1 MALRDQ
7 PYIPLYVQDY
17 LTDEKLNLC
26 SPSTQGVYIKIMCV
40 FHKSEKYGGILLK
53 QKDKQNKNICLDF
66 ALKLAKL
73 LPFQLDII
81 IESLNEL
88 IDENVLSIDGDFL
101 YQKRMVKD
109 NDISTKRSESGKKG
123 GEKSLGKDKNL
134 LKQKTKQNPE
144 DEYEYEYEN
153 KDVIKK
159 NKKLSFITDA
169 SFIPIIEIWL
179 KYKSD
184 RKEKYKSDE
193 SLKQLYSKIYK
204 LSSGNAEL
212 AKEIINQSMAN
223 NWAGI
228 FKLKDDG
235 QNFKKQPTAS
245 EQSDE
250 TRNYVM
256 QFAEQ
261 AIRECEEKI
270 R

>member
-81 IESLNEL
+81 IEALNEL

-101 YQKRMVKD
+101 YQRRMVKD
-109 NDISTKRSESGKKG
+109 NNISIKRSESGKKG
-123 GEKSLGKDKNL
+123 GEKTLGKDKNL

-144 DEYEYEYEN
+144 DEDEDENINININNTLKKKEEVITWRNNFDIYLESLREARRRIISDTEWVQQKERYHPNVDIILSIEKACVEYWSKEAGW
-153 KDVIKK
+153 KK
-159 NKKLSFITDA
+159 K
-169 SFIPIIEIWL
+169 
-179 KYKSD
+179 KSD
-184 RKEKYKSDE
+184 KKTIDIDWKSTFTNALNLKSNLVYK
-193 SLKQLYSKIYK
+193 K
-204 LSSGNAEL
+204 
-212 AKEIINQSMAN
+212 
-223 NWAGI
+223 
-228 FKLKDDG
+228 
-235 QNFKKQPTAS
+235 
-245 EQSDE
+245 
-250 TRNYVM
+250 
-256 QFAEQ
+256 
-261 AIRECEEKI
+261 
-270 R
+270 